1 MKRDAFKAFE
11 SSEYAAAP
19 AAGLRVV
26 ISVDQ
31 TIKTED
37 KERKVL
43 AFIWRRDLRDRN
55 HTDTMTLQTQQR

>member
-43 AFIWRRDLRDRN
+43 AFI
-55 HTDTMTLQTQQR
+55 